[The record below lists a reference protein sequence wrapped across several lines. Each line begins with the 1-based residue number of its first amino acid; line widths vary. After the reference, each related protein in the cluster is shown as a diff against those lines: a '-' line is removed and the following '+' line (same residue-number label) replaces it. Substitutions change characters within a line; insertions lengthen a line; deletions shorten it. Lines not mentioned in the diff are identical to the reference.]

1 MNGMLFIASLFITRL
16 FIASIL
22 STGLLFTQ
30 TVIAE
35 TAATQISSARQDEL
49 LYFIKHDCGSCHGM
63 TLKGGLGPALLPE
76 TLAAKPKDY
85 LVATILEGRQNTAMP
100 PWKSM
105 LSHDDATWI
114 TEQLQNGSVQPTQ
127 LAQNKPSQDKQAPGK
142 QAQDMQAQDKQIQ
155 NKPSQD
161 KQGRGEK

>member
-1 MNGMLFIASLFITRL
+1 MNNMLFIARL
-16 FIASIL
+16 IIASLL

-30 TVIAE
+30 TAIAE
-35 TAATQISSARQDEL
+35 TAATKISSARQNEL

-85 LVATILEGRQNTAMP
+85 LVATIMEGRVNTAMP

-105 LSHDDATWI
+105 LSHDDAVWI
-114 TEQLQNGSVQPTQ
+114 TEQLQNGSVQPTK
-127 LAQNKPSQDKQAPGK
+127 LAESKPAEGK
-142 QAQDMQAQDKQIQ
+142 Q
-155 NKPSQD
+155 
-161 KQGRGEK
+161 